1 MCGAGEEYLPVDVLT
16 GILACIPISR
26 LTGDVR
32 RIHHAFFEL
41 LPKYP
46 GLSRSFIFVP
56 AGTYHYSEELDGAL
70 RKLQLEGILAY
81 ENSGELVISPAAR
94 NKLGEFVS
102 RRFTAEEREA
112 LQRLAEELE
121 PLVRV

>member
-16 GILACIPISR
+16 GILAFIQVGR

-32 RIHHAFFEL
+32 RIHQSFFGL

-70 RKLQLEGILAY
+70 RKLQLEGILAHG
-81 ENSGELVISPAAR
+81 NSGDLVISPEAR
-94 NKLGEFVS
+94 NKLGDFVS

-112 LQRLAEELE
+112 LQRLAGELE
-121 PLVRV
+121 SLLRA